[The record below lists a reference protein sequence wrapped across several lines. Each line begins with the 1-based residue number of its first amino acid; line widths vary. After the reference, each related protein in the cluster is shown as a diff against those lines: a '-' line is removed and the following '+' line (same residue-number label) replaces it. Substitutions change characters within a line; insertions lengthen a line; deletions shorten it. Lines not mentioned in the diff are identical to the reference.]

1 MSHIINYRLNQFSWA
16 IAAVLLL
23 PLLFTQGM
31 FFDGLTFAT
40 IARNLNE
47 GVGQFWSP
55 QYTPYVHPEYFEH
68 PPFSFAIH
76 SVFYRLFGDQAW
88 VDRFYAYTL
97 YGLSILMIRRIWALL
112 IPSAHRSWIPQLLW
126 TLTPTVLWVHQNNLL
141 EAPLNAAVLAVVW
154 LLIEGTWKKNYLWS
168 ALAGILFFLALGIKG
183 PVALFPLIVLP
194 LIAVLF
200 KEFRVNALISMVVM
214 TLSSSVLF
222 SYFYTYEPDFAKFF
236 EGYLNQQ
243 LLPSLRGLRG
253 TESSVLLSLGELTK
267 QLALPVLVLILL
279 AWRRGRSYP
288 LRRESI
294 LMFCIAICATLPFL
308 FLHRQEHYYFMPS
321 MAFWMLAFGMLYEQA
336 PWPWGIN
343 RKSWVKYISLMNLVL
358 WSFAI
363 ILTLYFSKS
372 PSRDKHTIRAY
383 RSMANDIDLQAIQ
396 VYDLDEFWKDNA
408 IASRYHKLYLTE
420 SEQRYLLTRMGQP
433 VPAGFTVEMVF
444 EKAELMLYKK
454 ATPN

>member
-31 FFDGLTFAT
+31 FFDGLTFAS

-55 QYTPYVHPEYFEH
+55 QYTPFVHPEYFEH

-97 YGLSILMIRRIWALL
+97 YGFSILMIRRIWALL

-126 TLTPTVLWVHQNNLL
+126 TLTPSVLWVHQNNLL

-168 ALAGILFFLALGIKG
+168 ALAGVLFFLALGIKG
-183 PVALFPLIVLP
+183 PVALFPLMVLP
-194 LIAVLF
+194 LVAVLF
-200 KEFRVNALISMVVM
+200 KEFRANALISMVVM
-214 TLSSSVLF
+214 VLSSSVLF

-236 EGYLNQQ
+236 EGYINQQ

-253 TESSVLLSLGELTK
+253 AESSVFLSLGELAK
-267 QLALPVLVLILL
+267 QLVLPVLVLIVL

-294 LMFCIAICATLPFL
+294 LMFCIAFSATVPFL

-343 RKSWVKYISLMNLVL
+343 RKRWVKYISLMNLGL
-358 WSFAI
+358 WSIAI

-372 PSRDKHTIRAY
+372 PSRDKHTIKAY
-383 RSMANDIDLQAIQ
+383 RSIANDLDLQVIQ
-396 VYDLDEFWKDNA
+396 VYDLNEFWKDNA
-408 IASRYHKLYLTE
+408 IASRYNKLYLTE
-420 SEQRYLLTRMGQP
+420 NEQPYLITRLNYPSPQ
-433 VPAGFTVEMVF
+433 GFTVEMVF
-444 EKAELMLYKK
+444 EKAELVLYKK
-454 ATPN
+454 ATP

>member
-16 IAAVLLL
+16 IAAVLIL

-31 FFDGLTFAT
+31 FFDGLTFAS

-55 QYTPYVHPEYFEH
+55 QYTPFVHPEYFEH

-97 YGLSILMIRRIWALL
+97 YGFSILMIRRIWALL

-126 TLTPTVLWVHQNNLL
+126 TLTPSVLWVHQNNLL

-168 ALAGILFFLALGIKG
+168 ALAGVLFFLALGIKG
-183 PVALFPLIVLP
+183 PVALFPLMVLP
-194 LIAVLF
+194 LVAVLF
-200 KEFRVNALISMVVM
+200 KEFRANALISMVVM
-214 TLSSSVLF
+214 VLSSSVLF

-236 EGYLNQQ
+236 EGYINQQ

-253 TESSVLLSLGELTK
+253 AESSVFLSLGELAK
-267 QLALPVLVLILL
+267 QLVLPVLVLIVL

-294 LMFCIAICATLPFL
+294 LMFCIAFSATVPFL
-308 FLHRQEHYYFMPS
+308 FLQRQEHYYFMPS

-343 RKSWVKYISLMNLVL
+343 RKRWVKYISLMNLGL
-358 WSFAI
+358 WSIAI

-372 PSRDKHTIRAY
+372 PSRDKHTIKAY
-383 RSMANDIDLQAIQ
+383 RSIANDLDLQVIQ
-396 VYDLDEFWKDNA
+396 VYDLNEFWKDNA
-408 IASRYHKLYLTE
+408 IASRYNKLYLTE
-420 SEQRYLLTRMGQP
+420 KEQPYLITRLNY
-433 VPAGFTVEMVF
+433 PAPQGFTVEMVF
-444 EKAELMLYKK
+444 EKAELVLYKK
-454 ATPN
+454 ATP